1 MMLTTCSNARLRG
14 TSSKQSLGKN
24 APSSVS
30 EDGRLNS
37 PSLSHRSKSSSNL
50 SARATP
56 APSSPVTS
64 APAPAPAPALPP
76 AQAVSSAATGDDV
89 LNSYRLP
96 TPYPMWLNPAYAK
109 HIVKGNFMTLSSRP
123 KSVEQGEWMAHQ
135 GMLLRP
141 LLFRPSCIADVSRQ
155 WLSTTATCGTLSTSY
170 PPRRQMESTSATPP
184 HAPACLPDR
193 TAPSCQHP
201 LQMIC

>member
-1 MMLTTCSNARLRG
+1 MPNDADHPCSNARLRG
-14 TSSKQSLGKN
+14 TSSKQSLGKT
-24 APSSVS
+24 ASSPVS

-56 APSSPVTS
+56 TPSSPVTS
-64 APAPAPAPALPP
+64 APAPPPAP
-76 AQAVSSAATGDDV
+76 AQAVSSAATGDDI

-135 GMLLRP
+135 GRLLR
-141 LLFRPSCIADVSRQ
+141 LLRLCPSCIADVSRQ
-155 WLSTTATCGTLSTSY
+155 WLSTIATCGTLSTSY
-170 PPRRQMESTSATPP
+170 PPRSQMEKTSATPP
-184 HAPACLPDR
+184 HAPACLPDS
-193 TAPSCQHP
+193 TAPSYRHP
-201 LQMIC
+201 LQMKC